1 MRLLLHTA
9 LLATAAIA
17 APAPLP
23 DCGRGGYNSWGGD
36 ASTCAEVDTKG
47 AHNERDGGVSI
58 KSSLVDTNADTNA
71 DRKGYNEVQETSKR
85 SANTDRGR
93 GAYNGWDEDS
103 EDSSFAE
110 TNGGRGAYNGW
121 DGDSKESPYADF
133 GRQWHRGRDSQ
144 RGSCDL
150 RNAVMPAG
158 KIQLQHTFTSHP

>member
-36 ASTCAEVDTKG
+36 ASTCAEVDT
-47 AHNERDGGVSI
+47 N
-58 KSSLVDTNADTNA
+58 
-71 DRKGYNEVQETSKR
+71 
-85 SANTDRGR
+85 RGR
-93 GAYNGWDEDS
+93 GAYNEWEEKSKVSTDADTTSGRGAFNSWDEIAKK
-103 EDSSFAE
+103 SSPVD
-110 TNGGRGAYNGW
+110 TNGGRGAYKEVEEH
-121 DGDSKESPYADF
+121 SKRSANADF
-133 GRQWHRGRDSQ
+133 GRRWHRGRDSQ

-158 KIQLQHTFTSHP
+158 KFSLQHHTHAPHLRTTH